1 MFEQVELLEE
11 YIYIYIYNSDKMYSY
26 HKGFYNIW
34 KESGLKWSKEGSDT
48 QTSTGVHTSTYYV
61 MCYMY
66 V

>member
-1 MFEQVELLEE
+1 
-11 YIYIYIYNSDKMYSY
+11 MYSY
-26 HKGFYNIW
+26 HKGFYNIR